1 MDCRRSAEPRAL
13 PAVHPPMFTKKSKVP
28 PKPEPSGP
36 TPEAAM
42 LMRDA
47 AAIRD
52 KAERLRKHRELA
64 PPDVAAAYE
73 LVAEYERRCP

>member
-1 MDCRRSAEPRAL
+1 
-13 PAVHPPMFTKKSKVP
+13 MFTKKTKVP

-36 TPEAAM
+36 TPEAVLAM
-42 LMRDA
+42 RLNA
-47 AAIRD
+47 LSEQ
-52 KAERLRKHRELA
+52 AERLRKHREVA

>member
-1 MDCRRSAEPRAL
+1 
-13 PAVHPPMFTKKSKVP
+13 
-28 PKPEPSGP
+28 
-36 TPEAAM
+36 M

>member
-1 MDCRRSAEPRAL
+1 
-13 PAVHPPMFTKKSKVP
+13 MFTKKSKVP
-28 PKPEPSGP
+28 PAPKPESAPKP
-36 TPEAAM
+36 
-42 LMRDA
+42 D
-47 AAIRD
+47 D